1 MDLVIEF
8 VQLAFI
14 VGIGVAFFNMSSMH
28 DRSKKYENTHSGI
41 TDTIMRL
48 NKTLIAI
55 KGRLSATNE
64 RMDTL
69 ESRLTVID
77 PNGDTDQ

>member
-41 TDTIMRL
+41 SDTIMRL
-48 NKTLIAI
+48 NKTMVAI
-55 KGRLSATNE
+55 QGRLSATKE
-64 RMDTL
+64 RLDTL
-69 ESRLTVID
+69 ESRLTVLD
-77 PNGDTDQ
+77 PNGDSEQ